1 MQNNSNQFAHLKA
14 TYHSSKMVYIFLI
27 SFKIDHLNQPAEG
40 LVLEILIAIVQRL
53 AVDFLNNNLFSHG

>member
-40 LVLEILIAIVQRL
+40 LVLEILIAIAQQFAIMFFVP
-53 AVDFLNNNLFSHG
+53 DFFLL